1 MLSREGKQTDRGAV
15 GAEFIG
21 YNRRRRE
28 ALLLQE
34 FPHQPNCRPN
44 VPAGLNQEI
53 QDFALT
59 VHGTPEIELPPS
71 NYDDHLVQV
80 PAFGRSWPPTL
91 NPPRIGPTEFQD
103 PSSNCLIRD
112 VETTLG
118 KQVINVP
125 IAQRETAIEPD
136 GMLDDDR
143 WKAVTTVGYLA
154 HPEMLKHRPCR
165 SHAVNVM
172 VWTPPFRRRVRQNGV
187 WFELQTEGA
196 STMDITT
203 IGFDLA
209 KTVFQVHGADGE
221 GRAVLRRKLR
231 RGKVLAF
238 FAGLPSCLVGMEAC
252 ASAHYWAREIQA
264 LGHEVRLIPPQY
276 VRPFVKTNKND
287 AADAEAI
294 CEAVTRPTMRFAPA
308 KSAEQQSVLML
319 HRARELLVRQR
330 TMVINALR
338 GHCAELG
345 LIVAQGASK
354 VEELVAIIEDPGDVR
369 LPPLAREALGSLVE
383 QLHSA
388 QARIKQLEA
397 TLLAWHRSNQASRRL
412 ATIPG
417 VGVITATA
425 LVATIGDGAQFRS
438 GRQLSAW
445 LGLVPRQH
453 SSGGKDRLGRI
464 SKRGDGYI
472 RRLLVHG
479 ARSVLRWRRAK
490 PGTGPGWT
498 DRLLARRPTNVV
510 LVAMANKTARV
521 AWALLRYER
530 IYRPTPA

>member
-1 MLSREGKQTDRGAV
+1 M
-15 GAEFIG
+15 EF
-21 YNRRRRE
+21 
-28 ALLLQE
+28 
-34 FPHQPNCRPN
+34 
-44 VPAGLNQEI
+44 GLNSRQRERPRWI
-53 QDFALT
+53 LQQSVLIWQRRCSRFT
-59 VHGTPEIELPPS
+59 VLMVRGEWYCGGSCAAGRCWRSSPDCHPVLS
-71 NYDDHLVQV
+71 AWR
-80 PAFGRSWPPTL
+80 PAPLRT
-91 NPPRIGPTEFQD
+91 IG
-103 PSSNCLIRD
+103 
-112 VETTLG
+112 LG
-118 KQVINVP
+118 K
-125 IAQRETAIEPD
+125 
-136 GMLDDDR
+136 L
-143 WKAVTTVGYLA
+143 
-154 HPEMLKHRPCR
+154 
-165 SHAVNVM
+165 
-172 VWTPPFRRRVRQNGV
+172 
-187 WFELQTEGA
+187 
-196 STMDITT
+196 
-203 IGFDLA
+203 
-209 KTVFQVHGADGE
+209 
-221 GRAVLRRKLR
+221 
-231 RGKVLAF
+231 
-238 FAGLPSCLVGMEAC
+238 
-252 ASAHYWAREIQA
+252 QA
-264 LGHEVRLIPPQY
+264 LGHKVRLIPPQY
-276 VRPFVKTNKND
+276 VRPFVKTSKND

-308 KSAEQQSVLML
+308 KSAEQQSVMML

-354 VEELVAIIEDPGDVR
+354 VEELVAIIEDPGDER

-383 QLHSA
+383 QLCSA

-397 TLLAWHRSNQASRRL
+397 TLMAWHRSNQASRRL

-438 GRQLSAW
+438 GRHLSAW

-490 PGTGPGWT
+490 PGTRPGWS
-498 DRLLARRPTNVV
+498 DQLLARRPTNVV

-521 AWALLRYER
+521 GLGTAQIRAYLPTDARLTRWDKRAPTCEGNDDLMAKQGSTRDRPNPRHCPSIKLVSLTGRR
-530 IYRPTPA
+530 SLGFHQGQRSVYRSEKAGYMTASSTAVSNRFSPCNTGGVHT

>member
-1 MLSREGKQTDRGAV
+1 
-15 GAEFIG
+15 
-21 YNRRRRE
+21 
-28 ALLLQE
+28 
-34 FPHQPNCRPN
+34 
-44 VPAGLNQEI
+44 
-53 QDFALT
+53 
-59 VHGTPEIELPPS
+59 
-71 NYDDHLVQV
+71 
-80 PAFGRSWPPTL
+80 
-91 NPPRIGPTEFQD
+91 
-103 PSSNCLIRD
+103 
-112 VETTLG
+112 
-118 KQVINVP
+118 
-125 IAQRETAIEPD
+125 
-136 GMLDDDR
+136 
-143 WKAVTTVGYLA
+143 
-154 HPEMLKHRPCR
+154 
-165 SHAVNVM
+165 
-172 VWTPPFRRRVRQNGV
+172 
-187 WFELQTEGA
+187 
-196 STMDITT
+196 MDITT

-221 GRAVLRRKLR
+221 GRVVLRRKLR

-252 ASAHYWAREIQA
+252 ASAHYWARELQA
-264 LGHEVRLIPPQY
+264 LGHKVRLIPPQY

-345 LIVAQGASK
+345 LIVAQGASR
-354 VEELVAIIEDPGDVR
+354 VEELVAIIEDPGDER

-383 QLHSA
+383 QLCSA

-397 TLLAWHRSNQASRRL
+397 TLMAWHRSNQASRRL

-479 ARSVLRWRRAK
+479 ARSVLRWQRAK
-490 PGTGPGWT
+490 PGTRPGWS
-498 DRLLARRPTNVV
+498 DQLLARRPTNVV
-510 LVAMANKTARV
+510 LVAMANKTAPRRLGTAQIRAYLPTDARLTRWDKRAPTCEGNDDLMAKQGSTRDRPNPRHCPSIKLV
-521 AWALLRYER
+521 SLTGRRSLGFHQGQRSV
-530 IYRPTPA
+530 YRSAKAGYMTASSTAVSNRFSPCNTGGVHT